1 MDDSGL
7 MDSYVNEGRI
17 DKALALTVF
26 LEIAQVVGA
35 ESKPGDVPQDE
46 NIVITSNPKAF
57 HTRPD
62 HHQN

>member
-1 MDDSGL
+1 VDDSGL

-26 LEIAQVVGA
+26 LEIAKVVG
-35 ESKPGDVPQDE
+35 PDE

-57 HTRPD
+57 YTRHD
-62 HHQN
+62 DHQN

>member
-26 LEIAQVVGA
+26 LEIAHVVDA
-35 ESKPGDVPQDE
+35 ESKPEDLSHDE